1 MKFLSFIVPMY
12 NVASFLPDCLD
23 SLVYQN
29 ANKSEYE
36 IVLVDD
42 GSTDNTVEIAKKYV
56 EKYENIK
63 LIQKEN
69 GGVSSA
75 RNRGIEE
82 AVGEYI
88 WFIDSDD
95 FIKANCLGGLF
106 KSIKEKL
113 PEFIIVNYG
122 KVKEEAKFKIK
133 DEEQLVERIY
143 KGKADCSTVC
153 MTIIKSDIIKNN
165 NIRFKNGLKY
175 GEDTL
180 FQHYVYIFR
189 EGILPTLVVST
200 PLYFYRQRKG
210 SSLNSTTKKDVTK
223 HVYDYIEMASVYKND
238 YESKIVSD
246 EKMLN
251 ETKNAWGLAVEG
263 ALTILPKSDLPYKEF
278 YKILKEKKLLPY
290 PSTKWKLKL
299 EKGFKNKVIRL
310 VKHSFRYK
318 FIYKIIYTV
327 LKFKYRK
334 GA

>member
-1 MKFLSFIVPMY
+1 MKILSFIVPMY
-12 NVASFLPDCLD
+12 NVAKFLPDCLD
-23 SLVYQN
+23 SLICQN

-36 IVLVDD
+36 IVLIDD
-42 GSTDNTVEIAKKYV
+42 GSTDNTVEIAREYA

-82 AVGEYI
+82 SSGEYI

-95 FIKANCLGGLF
+95 FIKANCLGRLI
-106 KSIKEKL
+106 KSIKEIL
-113 PEFIIVNYG
+113 PEFIVVNYD
-122 KVKEEAKFKIK
+122 KVSEDANFTPKEE
-133 DEEQLVERIY
+133 ESLMGRIFS
-143 KGKADCSTVC
+143 GKADSATVC

-180 FQHYVYIFR
+180 FQHYVYVFR
-189 EGILPTLVVST
+189 EGILPTMYIST

-223 HVYDYIEMASVYKND
+223 HVYDYIEMATVYKND

-263 ALTILPKSDLPYKEF
+263 ALTILPKSDLSCKEF
-278 YKILKEKKLLPY
+278 YKMLKEKSLLPY

-310 VKHSFRYK
+310 VKHSFRYR

-334 GA
+334 GE